1 MPGLAS
7 PGASVSEAPTTDKEA
22 LLLEESDGTV
32 YVYAVREGIAFD
44 PENPGDPFPLLDEED
59 LA

>member
-1 MPGLAS
+1 M
-7 PGASVSEAPTTDKEA
+7 
-22 LLLEESDGTV
+22 LEESDGTV